1 MKRERINKHFG
12 LFGKKNKSSTAPQ
25 AEEFE
30 RCVMC
35 GKLTCVP
42 VSMPVD
48 WRENYEM
55 GMGQLCAECAKN
67 SV

>member
-1 MKRERINKHFG
+1 MNNIPK
-12 LFGKKNKSSTAPQ
+12 

-35 GKLTCVP
+35 GSLTSVP

-48 WRENYEM
+48 WRENYEI
-55 GMGQLCAECAKN
+55 GVGQICIECVKKQREAAEREAMLKTHKLR
-67 SV
+67 